1 MIVTGSAVAVPE
13 TVHCTRIA
21 APPPFPEPLHWVT
34 AASVVLPSGVHT
46 TVGWVPP
53 PVPDPMHWS
62 TVTADV
68 GVPTGMLLMTVRL
81 HVTLLPPP

>member
-34 AASVVLPSGVHT
+34 VALVVLPSGLHT
-46 TVGWVPP
+46 TVGCVPP
-53 PVPDPMHWS
+53 PVPDPTHWS
-62 TVTADV
+62 TVTSVV
-68 GVPTGMLLMTVRL
+68 GVPTGMLLMTVML
-81 HVTLLPPP
+81 HVALLPPP

>member
-1 MIVTGSAVAVPE
+1 MLTGSAVAAPE
-13 TVHCTRIA
+13 TVHRTRVA

-34 AASVVLPSGVHT
+34 VALVVLPSGLHT

-53 PVPDPMHWS
+53 PVPDPTHWS
-62 TVTADV
+62 TVTSVV
-68 GVPTGMLLMTVRL
+68 GVPTGVLLLTVML